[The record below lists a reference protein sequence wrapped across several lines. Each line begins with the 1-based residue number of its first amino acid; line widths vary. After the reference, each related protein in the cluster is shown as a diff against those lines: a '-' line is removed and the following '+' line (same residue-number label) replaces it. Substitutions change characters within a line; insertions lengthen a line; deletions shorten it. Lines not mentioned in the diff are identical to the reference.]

1 MKKVAVAMSG
11 GVDSSAAA
19 LLLKEKGFDV
29 IGITLKMSSISCDTG
44 MQVCCSPEDVKDAK
58 RVASYLG
65 IEHYVLDWEEIF
77 KKKVIDYFVD
87 QYKKGKTPNPCSICN
102 REVKTGLLAKY
113 VREILGADLL
123 ATGHYL
129 GTAQI
134 EENKVIKRGK
144 DRNKDQSYFMALL
157 EKEVLDYL
165 IFPLENLTKEETRKT
180 AEKYKIPVAKKSE
193 SFEICFTAGKSPG
206 EYLKETGLMPPL
218 KGDILLKNGKKVG
231 THTGLANY
239 TIGQRRGLGV
249 AWKEPLY
256 VVEKIPEEN
265 ALIVGTK
272 EDLLTEYVETEDL
285 NLFIPEDKL
294 HSLELTVQGRYRQKP
309 VEIKSFEK
317 VGNGYRFY
325 FKEPQVRF
333 ASGQVLALYWGD
345 KLLGGGIIT

>member
-1 MKKVAVAMSG
+1 MKKIAVAMSG
-11 GVDSSAAA
+11 GVDSSVAA

-44 MQVCCSPEDVKDAK
+44 LQVCCSPEDVKDAK

-65 IEHYVLDWEEIF
+65 IEHYVLDWEGIF
-77 KKKVIDYFVD
+77 RKKVIDYFVE

-113 VREILGADLL
+113 VKEILGVDLL
-123 ATGHYL
+123 STGHYL
-129 GTAQI
+129 GI
-134 EENKVIKRGK
+134 DKFEGYNVIKRGK
-144 DRNKDQSYFMALL
+144 DKNKDQSYFMALL

-165 IFPLENLTKEETRKT
+165 IFPLVDLTKEETRKI

-193 SFEICFTAGKSPG
+193 SFEICFTAGKTPG
-206 EYLKETGLMPPL
+206 EYLDETGLLPPSE
-218 KGDILLKNGKKVG
+218 GDILLKSGKKIG

-256 VVEKIPEEN
+256 VLEKIPEEN

-272 EDLLTEYVETEDL
+272 EDLMTDYVETESL
-285 NLFIPEDKL
+285 NLFVPEENL
-294 HSLELTVQGRYRQKP
+294 HNLDLKAQGRYRQKP
-309 VEIKSFEK
+309 IDLKGFEK
-317 VGNGYRFY
+317 KGDKYRFY
-325 FKEPQVRF
+325 FREPQIKF
-333 ASGQVLALYWGD
+333 ASGQVLALYSGD
-345 KLLGGGIIT
+345 KLLGGGIIA